1 MIRIKMHISKEKLPF
16 YPPSEFKYGLQ
27 NEVSTHTHTHTLS
40 LSLSLSTYMCVCVC
54 VCVCLIRFSM
64 FLKSVME
71 I

>member
-27 NEVSTHTHTHTLS
+27 NEVSTHTHTHSLS

-54 VCVCLIRFSM
+54 VCV
-64 FLKSVME
+64 
-71 I
+71 

>member
-27 NEVSTHTHTHTLS
+27 NEVSTHTHTHSLS
-40 LSLSLSTYMCVCVC
+40 LSLSLSLYIYVCVC